1 MKLNHFSATDQERLD
16 AANSMLKF
24 RKPSTILKHALPSSL
39 PYKPSTKASKSRGKE
54 ELSSDSEESVEK
66 ESQESLKAGSAKLQQ
81 SPKIRKK
88 VERQQVKRVDL
99 PYLKQNA
106 QEASFLKRDEA
117 HQKALRF
124 KPDISELHRTLLSW
138 DYQHDGQFPPK
149 AQWQLHSVPDTFS
162 DFKHY
167 RAVFEPLLLMECWA
181 QLLQSKDDPPEYYYC
196 RLPPGHTTA
205 SRNNPAEAGLR
216 CYLPPDTRDPGLD
229 LWSQWEIS
237 KVFSLSTLHREYAA
251 LVAAQYYDFADRI
264 LRPYLAL
271 PVKVDAQDI
280 KQMRDK
286 HKVNEPQARAIVGAL
301 KSDGFVLI
309 QGPPGT
315 GKTSTI
321 CALISAS
328 LQTHAPSKRKNLE
341 VRKVLLCAPSNA
353 AIDEIVLRLKGRY
366 PSLKVVRTGAPQSI
380 SLNVKEVSLDSL
392 IEEKLGTE
400 GQSKSREMTKE
411 MVVARQEFQTVEN
424 LRQDKIQ
431 ELQKLRDSGSLSDSL
446 ETGVKQ
452 LTIKMADTVRC
463 RARDEILREADV
475 ICSTLSGTG
484 HESLEQYEF
493 EMIIIDEA
501 AQAVE
506 LSSLIPLRYKCTSC
520 VMVGDPQQLPP
531 TVISTEASQYQY
543 NQSLFV
549 RLQKQRPDA
558 VHLLS
563 IQYRMHPD
571 ISRLPSRI
579 FYDNQLQDGPSMDVK
594 TAQPWHTH
602 SKLGTYRFFNVKR
615 GLEETS
621 GCSIKNRTEAQ
632 VAVALFNCLR
642 KDFSA
647 VDFSSRVGIVSMY
660 SAQIRELKIAFE
672 QRFGRDILTQVD
684 FRTVDGFQGQEKDVI
699 ILSCVR
705 AGPGIVNIGH
715 VNDIRRMNVAI
726 TRAKSS
732 LFILG
737 NAATLERSNE
747 TWKKIVAD
755 SRDRNILAEV
765 DVSYFTAPSTI
776 TTAVTPPQKS
786 KQTKNAMPL
795 PLPLDLSTPKK
806 LKAATLSGPPKLI
819 SSEHIPVDKSAAIP
833 PNEGSYIPPDNQKGK
848 RKLEELAETSNVK
861 SMPPAPSTSN
871 TQAPPLPRK
880 RPKQGPSLFIPRNKN
895 KRP

>member
-1 MKLNHFSATDQERLD
+1 
-16 AANSMLKF
+16 
-24 RKPSTILKHALPSSL
+24 
-39 PYKPSTKASKSRGKE
+39 
-54 ELSSDSEESVEK
+54 
-66 ESQESLKAGSAKLQQ
+66 
-81 SPKIRKK
+81 
-88 VERQQVKRVDL
+88 
-99 PYLKQNA
+99 
-106 QEASFLKRDEA
+106 QEASSLKRDEA
-117 HQKALRF
+117 HQKALQF

-196 RLPPGHTTA
+196 KITSRSYNGHWLDLEVEFSSELRREWFLTGNDVVLLRHQEGKNTLLA
-205 SRNNPAEAGLR
+205 KALTGSFRRPRNNPAEAGLR

-229 LWSQWEIS
+229 IWSQWEIS

-411 MVVARQEFQTVEN
+411 MVVARQEFQTVKN

-452 LTIKMADTVRC
+452 LTIKMAGLRQRLDNLQDKRKLESRRLDTVRC

-563 IQYRMHPD
+563 ICY
-571 ISRLPSRI
+571 
-579 FYDNQLQDGPSMDVK
+579 
-594 TAQPWHTH
+594 
-602 SKLGTYRFFNVKR
+602 
-615 GLEETS
+615 
-621 GCSIKNRTEAQ
+621 
-632 VAVALFNCLR
+632 
-642 KDFSA
+642 
-647 VDFSSRVGIVSMY
+647 
-660 SAQIRELKIAFE
+660 
-672 QRFGRDILTQVD
+672 
-684 FRTVDGFQGQEKDVI
+684 
-699 ILSCVR
+699 
-705 AGPGIVNIGH
+705 
-715 VNDIRRMNVAI
+715 
-726 TRAKSS
+726 
-732 LFILG
+732 
-737 NAATLERSNE
+737 
-747 TWKKIVAD
+747 
-755 SRDRNILAEV
+755 
-765 DVSYFTAPSTI
+765 
-776 TTAVTPPQKS
+776 
-786 KQTKNAMPL
+786 
-795 PLPLDLSTPKK
+795 
-806 LKAATLSGPPKLI
+806 
-819 SSEHIPVDKSAAIP
+819 
-833 PNEGSYIPPDNQKGK
+833 
-848 RKLEELAETSNVK
+848 
-861 SMPPAPSTSN
+861 
-871 TQAPPLPRK
+871 
-880 RPKQGPSLFIPRNKN
+880 
-895 KRP
+895 